1 MKINDK
7 KAIELFK
14 EYLKSN
20 MLREKIKID
29 DELYYSD
36 YGITNNPFLMNN
48 HTLYKTVNGKNI
60 KVAEQKPKR
69 ISGGRYS
76 EKIYKIV
83 TYSEQKEVCI
93 L

>member
-7 KAIELFK
+7 KAVELFK
-14 EYLKSN
+14 KYLKSH
-20 MLREKIKID
+20 MLREKIEID

-36 YGITNNPFLMNN
+36 YGIVNNPHLMNN

-60 KVAEQKPKR
+60 KIAEQKPKR
-69 ISGGRYS
+69 ISGGKYS
-76 EKIYKIV
+76 EKLYKIV
-83 TYSEQKEVCI
+83 ISSEQKAVCI